1 MTKHYNDHVT
11 IADRAL
17 DFVQTVT
24 GAVPV
29 AAPTLVT
36 QGTDCRH
43 LASVLVRFTASQASA
58 LNCRVEV
65 IPWLWGQTRTGVGA
79 VAALGWTSLPP
90 ILVDCLVGGPLGQ
103 VFEVNCEAGDRIYLQ
118 MTATNAALVS
128 GNAELFAGLYRVE
141 IQPVKIHGLAAEVAA
156 AMEQGKTPD
165 FVQVAAVTNGIDNT
179 YDYYVSRKVGDLST
193 GFQFVLANGSGNV
206 TATIAATMQDDGTAP
221 AGCVYQDV
229 TVAITGATPVAA
241 PGGTYFNAN
250 LLAVARYIRVRVV
263 ANTGGA
269 NDGDWN
275 IQYRSA

>member
-1 MTKHYNDHVT
+1 MKNYNSSAA

-17 DFVQTVT
+17 GFVQTVT
-24 GAVPV
+24 GLVPV
-29 AAPTLVT
+29 AAPTVVT

-43 LASVLVRFTASQASA
+43 LASVIVRFTASQASA

-65 IPWLWGQTRTGVGA
+65 TPWLWGQTRTGVGA
-79 VAALGWTSLPP
+79 VAALGWTSLSP

-128 GNAELFAGLYRVE
+128 GNAELFAGMYRVE
-141 IQPVKIHGLAAEVAA
+141 IQPVKMHGFVADIVA

-165 FVQVAAVTNGIDNT
+165 FVQVAAVVNGVDNT
-179 YDYYVSRKVGDLST
+179 YDYYISRRFGNQST
-193 GFQFVLANGSGNV
+193 GFQFVLGNGSGAV

-229 TVAITGATPVAA
+229 TVALTGATPVAA

-263 ANTGGA
+263 AATGGA

>member
-1 MTKHYNDHVT
+1 MKNYNSNLA
-11 IADRAL
+11 IAERAL
-17 DFVQTVT
+17 GFVQTVT
-24 GAVPV
+24 GVVPV
-29 AAPTLVT
+29 AAPTVVT

-43 LASVLVRFTASQASA
+43 LSSVIVRFTASQASA

-103 VFEVNCEAGDRIYLQ
+103 VFEVNCESGDRIYLQ

-141 IQPVKIHGLAAEVAA
+141 IQPVKIQGFVNDIVA

-165 FVQVAAVTNGIDNT
+165 FVQVAAVVNGVDNT
-179 YDYYVSRKVGDLST
+179 YDYYISRRFGNQST
-193 GFQFVLANGSGNV
+193 GFQFVLGNGSGAV

-229 TVAITGATPVAA
+229 TVALTGATPVAA

-263 ANTGGA
+263 AATGGA